1 MDALED
7 SNWLLGDPSWW
18 NLEDK
23 LPPDLRN
30 GELIPP
36 ESWIYS
42 SPREGSKGW
51 KRQRL
56 KPLAYK
62 ILKPIS
68 WSLFFLT
75 IVPVPLIFPGNT
87 PDDQLSLIHI

>member
-56 KPLAYK
+56 WCAPNKKNYSK
-62 ILKPIS
+62 S
-68 WSLFFLT
+68 NRGST
-75 IVPVPLIFPGNT
+75 IKKNPFWRN
-87 PDDQLSLIHI
+87 

>member
-68 WSLFFLT
+68 SASRQLMIEPPLFLKKQNSSCS
-75 IVPVPLIFPGNT
+75 I
-87 PDDQLSLIHI
+87 